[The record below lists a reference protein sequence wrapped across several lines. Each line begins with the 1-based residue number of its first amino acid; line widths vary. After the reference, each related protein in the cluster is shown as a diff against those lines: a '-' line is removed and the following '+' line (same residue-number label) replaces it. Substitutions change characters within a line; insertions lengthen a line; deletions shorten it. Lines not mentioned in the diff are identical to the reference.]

1 MPGCVL
7 EGHSGCVPS
16 GGAGG
21 VQAAPRRCVR
31 LHGQACCVLRPLCAR
46 LNGWRSGGRA
56 WRGGPP
62 APGRSA
68 ASLRPDRG
76 PASALPLAHVLTGLC
91 AVWPRRGRAL
101 PRGRPG
107 STPTAPPRA
116 PGGPGVTTVLFATS
130 VRLPQICSPF
140 KCGLFLCAALWG
152 ERVKG
157 AEITARVGG
166 FRVTLIRGWRA
177 VACRFLG
184 CRGNLCFR
192 PGGHVLGVRW
202 LYASSPLEWAG
213 GGGVS
218 CSCVLPTCPAPTS
231 QDRPEEDAKAPR
243 GVALGGVGTRAGSGQ
258 GAPPS
263 PPHPHRQGSD
273 SEWGGL

>member
-1 MPGCVL
+1 M
-7 EGHSGCVPS
+7 
-16 GGAGG
+16 
-21 VQAAPRRCVR
+21 
-31 LHGQACCVLRPLCAR
+31 CAF
-46 LNGWRSGGRA
+46 
-56 WRGGPP
+56 WRG
-62 APGRSA
+62 
-68 ASLRPDRG
+68 
-76 PASALPLAHVLTGLC
+76 
-91 AVWPRRGRAL
+91 
-101 PRGRPG
+101 RGRPG
-107 STPTAPPRA
+107 SAPSLCPSPWASVLRPQAFVCPSERLAQWRAGLEGWAPSTWAECSQPQAGQRSCVRPASGSRAHRAVCSVAQEGPCLAQGAPRVHAHGPPRA